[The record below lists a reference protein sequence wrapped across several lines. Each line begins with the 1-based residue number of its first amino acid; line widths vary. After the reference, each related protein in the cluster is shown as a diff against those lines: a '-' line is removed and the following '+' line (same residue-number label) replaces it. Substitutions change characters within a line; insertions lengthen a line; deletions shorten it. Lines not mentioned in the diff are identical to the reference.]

1 MIDAIKSTGFF
12 FSEIN
17 MGHFLSD
24 KWTYTFVGKKKSSIS
39 DCVLSRESGLV
50 GTLHTMAHLMI

>member
-24 KWTYTFVGKKKSSIS
+24 KWTYTFVGKKK
-39 DCVLSRESGLV
+39 VQLV
-50 GTLHTMAHLMI
+50 TAS

>member
-1 MIDAIKSTGFF
+1 MIDAIKSTGF

-24 KWTYTFVGKKKSSIS
+24 KWTYTFVGKKK
-39 DCVLSRESGLV
+39 VQLV
-50 GTLHTMAHLMI
+50 TAS